1 MRAVQPRPCSSL
13 GTRVTTKAPD
23 LRISKKNIAEREIFT
38 ASTFGKPSHRKGA
51 ISSKLTAFKETSQ
64 GRRPKSA
71 VEKLTGSAWESHRNA
86 IEAVK
91 KKVKKL
97 TNALTCSSR
106 PYFLTRQSSRHP
118 WNMSCKL
125 PLGHDSMTEAFLD
138 PEKLTNMRTSLEQKN
153 QDECTMNKHEGE
165 KQ

>member
-91 KKVKKL
+91 KKVKK
-97 TNALTCSSR
+97 THERIDMFFQALLLNPSVFS
-106 PYFLTRQSSRHP
+106 
-118 WNMSCKL
+118 
-125 PLGHDSMTEAFLD
+125 
-138 PEKLTNMRTSLEQKN
+138 TSLEHVLQATSWTWLHDRGLFGPWEVN
-153 QDECTMNKHEGE
+153 EHANKLGTEKSGWMHHE
-165 KQ
+165 